1 MTDIEILQERADLIK
16 SAQYKKIREYQ
27 LEKIVDLSSSD
38 IDEKELKGMLRLIKH
53 TDSWLNDYE
62 NKKKNLK

>member
-38 IDEKELKGMLRLIKH
+38 IDEKELKGMLKLIKH

>member
-1 MTDIEILQERADLIK
+1 MTDIEILQEKADLIK
-16 SAQYKKIREYQ
+16 SAQYKKIREHQ

>member
-1 MTDIEILQERADLIK
+1 MTDIEILQEKADLIK

-38 IDEKELKGMLRLIKH
+38 VDEKELKGMLRLIKH

>member
-1 MTDIEILQERADLIK
+1 MTDIEILQEKADLVK
-16 SAQYKKIREYQ
+16 SAQYKKVREYQ

-53 TDSWLNDYE
+53 TDSWVNDYE

>member
-1 MTDIEILQERADLIK
+1 MTDIEILQEKADLIK

-38 IDEKELKGMLRLIKH
+38 IDEKEIKGMLRLIKH